1 VAVLSHPEET
11 KNTTV
16 RVEGTVAS
24 WNDIIKLL
32 EKVQGKKYTVNY
44 LSIEDAQVKET
55 EFWAAGNPLAARY
68 GLRRVMAKG
77 NAKLPV
83 VQNDLF
89 PEVRVGTSLEN
100 IVKKVLKGATVS
112 VVAP

>member
-1 VAVLSHPEET
+1 MLSHPQET

-32 EKVQGKKYTVNY
+32 EKVQGKKYTVDY
-44 LSIEDAQVKET
+44 LSIEDAQAKET
-55 EFWAAGNPLAARY
+55 EFWATGNPLAPRY
-68 GLRRVMAKG
+68 GLRRVMARG
-77 NAKLPV
+77 DAKLPV

-89 PEVRVGTSLEN
+89 LEVQVGTSLEN
-100 IVKKVLKGATVS
+100 IAKKVLEGRGVS
-112 VVAP
+112 VVAS